1 MSKKKYLYRV
11 SLEMF
16 KKFKQVS
23 AINRVLE
30 EKLYAFAYEEIQSN
44 DVKSGLYAQAL
55 VASKGDEKVA
65 RAAYIKLRVQSLK
78 DEFTI
83 DQLNDEI
90 YLEALKNVDLADVNQ
105 NTVNQFSI
113 GPPSTGSLEL
123 WSGFAK
129 EVHLANEEFSKVY
142 YATSEFKFGDRW
154 VPFQATIKRINQAV
168 KGEKR
173 GLWEDLIIEW
183 EALGFVFSGG
193 VSNTIKH
200 PIKGK
205 RDIYS
210 LKDFVYFSRSTL
222 GTIIKSNGSGIEK
235 GSRYRFYTI

>member
-1 MSKKKYLYRV
+1 
-11 SLEMF
+11 MF

-55 VASKGDEKVA
+55 VASKGEEKVA

-90 YLEALKNVDLADVNQ
+90 YLEAFKNVDLAEVNQ
-105 NTVNQFSI
+105 NTDNQFSI

-123 WSGFAK
+123 WSEFVK

-222 GTIIKSNGSGIEK
+222 ETIIKSNGSGIEK
-235 GSRYRFYTI
+235 GSRYRF